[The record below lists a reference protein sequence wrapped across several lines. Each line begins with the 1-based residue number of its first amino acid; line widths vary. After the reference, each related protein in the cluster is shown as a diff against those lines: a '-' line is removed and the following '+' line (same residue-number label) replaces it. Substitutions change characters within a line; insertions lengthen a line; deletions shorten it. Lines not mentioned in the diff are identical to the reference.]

1 MHLGKKNV
9 RETYTIKGI
18 DLESTAAEKDIGVI
32 VQDNLKPSLHCA
44 KTTAKANG
52 VLGQL
57 SRAVL
62 YRDSNT
68 FIRLY
73 LVYVR
78 PILEYCIQAVGPH
91 TAADKLCLEKVQMR
105 AVNMVSNIGKGSY
118 IEKLSKLKLTTLEER
133 RWRGDMIQTWRIM
146 SGKDRVSVSTWFD
159 MEVDRRREGATIT
172 RNASGHHAIR
182 PRNFQHDDRGHFFSN
197 RVVKDYNALPD
208 YVKQATSIN
217 TFKNCL
223 DKHRGTPSRDH
234 SRPTGDRMTSGQGEP
249 GH

>member
-1 MHLGKKNV
+1 MEGTVL
-9 RETYTIKGI
+9 ET
-18 DLESTAAEKDIGVI
+18 TASEKDIGVMI
-32 VQDNLKPSLHCA
+32 QDSLKPSLHCA
-44 KTTAKANG
+44 KTAAKANG

-91 TAADKLCLEKVQMR
+91 SVADKLCLEKVQMR
-105 AVNMVSNIGKGSY
+105 AVKMVSNIGKGSY
-118 IEKLSKLKLTTLEER
+118 TEKLNRLKLTTLEER

-146 SGKDRVSVSTWFD
+146 SGKDRVSVGTWFD
-159 MEVDRRREGATIT
+159 LEVDRRREGATTT
-172 RNASGHHAIR
+172 RNAQAHHAIR
-182 PRNFQHDDRGHFFSN
+182 PRDYQHEERGFFFSN
-197 RVVKDYNALPD
+197 RVVREYNALPD
-208 YVKQATSIN
+208 FVKQAKTIN

-223 DKHRGTPSRDH
+223 DRHRGTPSRYN
-234 SRPTGDRMTSGQGEP
+234 SRSTENMMTMDNGDRGTS
-249 GH
+249 